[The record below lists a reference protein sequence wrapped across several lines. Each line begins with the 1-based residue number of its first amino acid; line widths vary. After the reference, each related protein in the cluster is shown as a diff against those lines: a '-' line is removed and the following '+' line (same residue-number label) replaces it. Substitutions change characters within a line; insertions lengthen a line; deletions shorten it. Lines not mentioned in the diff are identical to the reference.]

1 MSVQTMLRKG
11 GKKQKMPK
19 GRVKVN
25 KETDQER
32 RQGGREGGREEG
44 VRTGREAIAL
54 RMTE

>member
-1 MSVQTMLRKG
+1 
-11 GKKQKMPK
+11 MPK

-25 KETDQER
+25 KETDRER